1 MHGQVMDLLVVGT
14 LAFDSVQTPFG
25 ERSDVLGGS
34 ATYLSTA
41 ASYFTKAGICGV
53 IGEDFPKP
61 HLDFLHGRGIDTAGV
76 KTLPGKTFRWRG
88 RYDHNLNVAHTLET
102 QLNVLTDFRAE
113 LPPHY
118 ADAKFVVLGN
128 IDPDLQIR
136 VLDQV
141 KAPKLVACDTMNF
154 WITGA
159 RPALEKALKRV
170 DLLSINDAE
179 ARQLS
184 GEYNLVKAAQAIFK
198 MGPKMLVVKR
208 GEHGA
213 ILFLPDGIF
222 AAPAF
227 PLEVVLDPTGAG
239 DSFAGGML
247 GYLAMRGAVDS
258 VSLRQAVV
266 MGSVLASF
274 AVEDFSLDRLKRL
287 TRDEI
292 GLRFKQYRNLTEFE
306 AQGASLWA

>member
-1 MHGQVMDLLVVGT
+1 MDLLVVGT
-14 LAFDSVQTPFG
+14 VAFDSVQTPFG
-25 ERSDVLGGS
+25 ERDDVLGGS
-34 ATYLSTA
+34 ATFLSTA
-41 ASYFTKAGICGV
+41 ASYFAKVGICGV
-53 IGEDFPKP
+53 IGEDFPRK
-61 HLDFLHGRGIDTAGV
+61 HLDFLHERGIDTAGV

-102 QLNVLTDFRAE
+102 QLNVLTDFRAD
-113 LPPHY
+113 LPAHY

-141 KAPKLVACDTMNF
+141 KSPKLVACDTMNF

-213 ILFLPDGIF
+213 ILFLPEGVF

-227 PLEVVLDPTGAG
+227 PLEMVLDPTGAG
-239 DSFAGGML
+239 DSFAGGMI
-247 GYLAMRGAVDS
+247 GYLAMRGSIDP

-274 AVEDFSLDRLKRL
+274 AVEDFSLDRMKRL

-292 GLRFKQYRNLTEFE
+292 GLRFKQYRNLTDFE
-306 AQGASLWA
+306 AHGASLWA